1 MVPCAQVLLREMAD
15 KAEKEAE
22 AKKAKHTKEVA
33 KASKK
38 WSDAVAAAIPPK
50 DFFRTTRG
58 AEFSAYDGE
67 GLPTHAAAKPPPV
80 AAASNE
86 GGSAEGAP
94 AAGAPA
100 EPEPLAKSALKKLQ
114 KALEK
119 QGKDHEKLIAE
130 AAAAGLTVEAYVET
144 LAAALAVLQTSE

>member
-1 MVPCAQVLLREMAD
+1 MQVLLREMAD

-22 AKKAKHTKEVA
+22 ALKAKHAKEVA

-58 AEFSAYDGE
+58 SEFSAYDAE
-67 GLPTHAAAKPPPV
+67 GLPTHAAAKPPPP
-80 AAASNE
+80 AAASASASGE
-86 GGSAEGAP
+86 GDAAP
-94 AAGAPA
+94 AAPA

-119 QGKDHEKLIAE
+119 QGKDHEKVIAD

-144 LAAALAVLQTSE
+144 LAAALAVLQASE

>member
-1 MVPCAQVLLREMAD
+1 MAD

-22 AKKAKHTKEVA
+22 AKKAKHAKEVA

-38 WSDAVAAAIPPK
+38 WSDAAAAAIPPK
-50 DFFRTTRG
+50 DFFCTTRG
-58 AEFSAYDGE
+58 AEFSAYDAE
-67 GLPTHAAAKPPPV
+67 GLPTHAAAKPPP
-80 AAASNE
+80 APAASNE

-94 AAGAPA
+94 SAATPA

-119 QGKDHEKLIAE
+119 QGKDHEKVIAE

-144 LAAALAVLQTSE
+144 LAAALAVLQASE